1 MKHPILN
8 DYVDE
13 TFTFDGETYLRIVGY
28 RTAMY
33 DKIKRDGTVCYVNGE
48 EYNRACDLYLS
59 DAACRGTG
67 QAASSLAP

>member
-1 MKHPILN
+1 MKHPCFN

-13 TFTFDGETYLRIVGY
+13 SFTFDGETYLRIVGY

-33 DKIKRDGTVCYVNGE
+33 DKLKRDGTVCYITGE
-48 EYNRACDLYLS
+48 EYDRARQLHLS

-67 QAASSLAP
+67 QETNPLAP